1 MITFRHVTEKDFPL
15 LAHWLAQPH
24 VSRWW
29 NHEFTA
35 AAIERDFGPTLRGE
49 EPAEDLIAT
58 RDGTPFALA
67 QRSRWHDYPEELAE
81 LVPYLDVPLN
91 AMTIDYLIGE
101 ARDVGRGVGT
111 ELVRALL
118 SDTWSAHPACR
129 SLIVPVAAGNP
140 ASWRVL
146 EKAGFRRVTEADL
159 EPDNPVDPP
168 LHYVYR
174 LERPA

>member
-1 MITFRHVTEKDFPL
+1 MITFQHVTEKDFPL

-35 AAIERDFGPTLRGE
+35 EAIERDFGPTLRGE

-58 RDGTPFALA
+58 RDGTPFALT
-67 QRSRWHDYPEELAE
+67 QRSRWHDYPDELAE
-81 LVPYLDVPLN
+81 LAPYLDVPIT

-101 ARDVGRGVGT
+101 AHDVGRGVGT
-111 ELVRALL
+111 ELVRALV

-129 SLIVPVAAGNP
+129 LLIVPVAAGNP
-140 ASWRVL
+140 ASWRAL

-168 LHYVYR
+168 LHYVYQ
-174 LERPA
+174 LDRPA